1 MARIYTI
8 TQSVQTGS
16 GSVGGAITNSGD
28 GAIEF
33 DFTIAPAAANQ
44 ANFIN
49 IIQSDI
55 KTCLLVFNATG
66 STGGSIG
73 GHLTLKTNSSGSPQ
87 DTITL
92 VDGVPIIYNS
102 APAFRGCSI
111 LRQRHRVLFH
121 GRQHRLGWWSPFGAL
136 LTTAIKIVRF
146 SC

>member
-16 GSVGGAITNSGD
+16 GSVGGAIQNSGD

-33 DFTIAPAAANQ
+33 DFTITPGATNQ

-49 IIQSDI
+49 IIQADI
-55 KTCLLVFNATG
+55 KTCILVFNATG
-66 STGGSIG
+66 STGGTIG

-102 APAFRGCSI
+102 APASGTVQFSGNVTEFFSTDASTGAVGGVLSI
-111 LRQRHRVLFH
+111 RSLMQ
-121 GRQHRLGWWSPFGAL
+121 Q
-136 LTTAIKIVRF
+136 
-146 SC
+146 